1 MVNEDFSVPGHAN
14 VFVVGDTAAFK
25 GADGAMLPGV
35 APAAKQ
41 AGTHV
46 GRLIDAKVRGRAL
59 PQPFRYIDYGNLATI
74 GHSKAVA
81 DFGWARFK
89 GLFAWLLWSVVHVYF
104 LIGFRNR
111 FVVAASWAWSYLT
124 YQRGVRLITG
134 SPAMPAKGKMS
145 EAA

>member
-1 MVNEDFSVPGHAN
+1 MI
-14 VFVVGDTAAFK
+14 
-25 GADGAMLPGV
+25 PGV

-41 AGTHV
+41 AGAYV
-46 GRLIDAKVRGRAL
+46 GRLIAAHAL
-59 PQPFRYIDYGNLATI
+59 GETLPDRFRYIDYGNLATI

-81 DFGWARFK
+81 DFGWARLK
-89 GLFAWLLWSVVHVYF
+89 GFIAWVMWSVAHVYF

-111 FVVAASWAWSYLT
+111 FVVAASWAWSYIT

-134 SPAMPAKGKMS
+134 SPAMAAKDEMS